1 MASVFLSKNEPDS
14 GAEPESPHLVEW
26 PAAPLPF
33 GRREVSI
40 KGRRPPDESS
50 GSRYSGVRHP
60 ALASGV

>member
-1 MASVFLSKNEPDS
+1 MASVILTRNEPDP
-14 GAEPESPHLVEW
+14 GAKPEFPHLVEW
-26 PAAPLPF
+26 PATPLPF
-33 GRREVSI
+33 VRREVSI

>member
-1 MASVFLSKNEPDS
+1 MAFSHLDQERTRS
-14 GAEPESPHLVEW
+14 GAKPESPHLVEW
-26 PAAPLPF
+26 PATPLPF

-60 ALASGV
+60 ALAGGV